1 MMNEIPP
8 RKCRFRSAVVGKN
21 KFIASH
27 NLTQE
32 ELREII
38 NDLDKT
44 QKRKKQLNLNS
55 TNKTNTGEKQQC
67 VMTAP
72 STNVILKIRK
82 KYF

>member
-1 MMNEIPP
+1 MNDIPP

-44 QKRKKQLNLNS
+44 QKRNKQTNMNS
-55 TNKTNTGEKQQC
+55 TNKMNSGDKQGI
-67 VMTAP
+67 MSAP
-72 STNVILKIRK
+72 STNVMQD
-82 KYF
+82 